1 MEKVKK
7 FINKSFNRR
16 IQVFFI
22 PVIVLL
28 IVIVSMVSYYI
39 FSSAMEGQMTDNI
52 GSIVEQANY
61 TVDLYFKDAK
71 TTMAY
76 LGQQESIVHMLLN
89 YDHMDTEDRYY
100 EQQEIDSILSN
111 TSFMKD
117 HISDCMI
124 VGVNG
129 YQSNMPQKYN
139 IKMDTDLLDEEWM
152 QPYIGKPQKF
162 YFTPSHKNDY
172 YYSQD
177 SEDSI
182 NVISVILPVDYNQKR
197 IGYLILDMDF
207 NKMNELISL
216 KNSMNG
222 LQFLITD
229 TEGMIIFADRSEDL
243 KMNVP
248 DGIVDAYREKKNG
261 IYVNYDK
268 EKYFAVY
275 QSSEV
280 TDWELLGII
289 PARILNGPARQLL
302 LILVFIILPVFIL
315 LTFIL
320 SRVMTRRIKE
330 PLSDLVVQME
340 GVDIENPNPFV
351 VKNSVSEIEELG
363 SKITEMIDRI
373 NHLVKQS
380 YLLEMNKK
388 DAQIEALLSQIN
400 PHFLYNTLQLIK
412 TDAVINDS
420 KNVSYI
426 INCLSKFLRYTIN
439 NKQMYVE
446 LADEIDHIHYFSEIY
461 KLRFP
466 GKFKMEVKISD
477 EMKRY
482 CVPKLI
488 LQPLIENSI
497 RHGIK
502 EKEDGG
508 YIIVSSEAYEEDLY
522 IFIED
527 NGLGIPENRIELMKE
542 RLHHPGKEDGHVGLS
557 NVHERIVLRDGEG
570 YGIKAIES
578 QENKYTKVTLRLKA
592 RKELPHV

>member
-1 MEKVKK
+1 MEKIKK

-28 IVIVSMVSYYI
+28 IFIVSMVSYYV
-39 FSSAMEGQMTDNI
+39 FYSAMKGQMTDNI

-76 LGQQESIVHMLLN
+76 LGQQESIVHMMMN
-89 YDHMDTEDRYY
+89 YDTMDTEDRYY
-100 EQQEIDSILSN
+100 EQQEIDNILSN

-139 IKMDTDLLDEEWM
+139 IKMNTDILKEKWM
-152 QPYIGKPQKF
+152 EPYINERQKF
-162 YFTPSHKNDY
+162 YYTPAHKNDY

-177 SEDSI
+177 PDDSI

-197 IGYLILDMDF
+197 IGYIILDMDF
-207 NKMNELISL
+207 NKMSELISL
-216 KNSMNG
+216 RKNMSG

-229 TEGMIIFADRSEDL
+229 IQGEIIFTDMSDEIGR
-243 KMNVP
+243 KVP
-248 DGIVDAYREKKNG
+248 GGITEAYKNG
-261 IYVNYDK
+261 KNEIYVNYQG

-275 QSSEV
+275 QPSEV
-280 TDWELLGII
+280 TEWELLGIM
-289 PARILNGPARQLL
+289 PSSTLNSPARQLL
-302 LILVFIILPVFIL
+302 RILFFIILPVFIIV
-315 LTFIL
+315 TFIL
-320 SRVMTRRIKE
+320 SRIMTRRIKE

-340 GVDIENPNPFV
+340 GVDIENPTPFIV
-351 VKNSVSEIEELG
+351 EQSVGEIEELG
-363 SKITEMIDRI
+363 SKITDMIGRI

-380 YLLEMNKK
+380 YLMEMSKK

-412 TDAVINDS
+412 TDAVLNDS

-439 NKQMYVE
+439 NKQMYVK
-446 LADEIDHIHYFSEIY
+446 LSDEIDNIYYFSEIY

-466 GKFKMEVKISD
+466 GKFRMDIEVPD
-477 EMKRY
+477 ELRSS

-497 RHGIK
+497 KHGLQGK
-502 EKEDGG
+502 EEGG
-508 YIIVSSEAYEEDLY
+508 FIIVSARKEQEDLY
-522 IFIED
+522 IVIED
-527 NGLGIPENRIELMKE
+527 NGKGISDRMMEMIREKVY
-542 RLHHPGKEDGHVGLS
+542 HKGKEEEHVGLS
-557 NVHERIVLRDGEG
+557 NVHERISLRDGND
-570 YGIKAIES
+570 YGLTKIES
-578 QENKYTKVTLRLKA
+578 TEGKYTRLTLRLKM
-592 RKELPHV
+592 REDL

>member
-1 MEKVKK
+1 MEKAKK

-28 IVIVSMVSYYI
+28 IVIVSMVSYYV
-39 FSSAMEGQMTDNI
+39 FYSAMEGQITDNI

-76 LGQQESIVHMLLN
+76 LGQQESIVHMLMN
-89 YDHMDTEDRYY
+89 YDTMDTEDRYY
-100 EQQEIDSILSN
+100 EQQEIDGILSN

-139 IKMDTDLLDEEWM
+139 IKMDTDLLSEEWM
-152 QPYIGKPQKF
+152 KPYIGQQQKF
-162 YFTPSHKNDY
+162 YFTPAHKNDY

-177 SEDSI
+177 QNDAI

-197 IGYLILDMDF
+197 IGYIILDMDF

-216 KNSMNG
+216 KNSMSG

-229 TEGMIIFADRSEDL
+229 SDGIIIFADRPEEIKDT
-243 KMNVP
+243 VP
-248 DGIVDAYREKKNG
+248 KGIVNAYKEKKNG

-275 QSSEV
+275 QPSEV

-289 PARILNGPARQLL
+289 PSSILNGPARQLL
-302 LILVFIILPVFIL
+302 LILIFIILPVFII

-363 SKITEMIDRI
+363 NKITDMIDRI

-446 LADEIDHIHYFSEIY
+446 LSDEIDHIYYFSEIY

-466 GKFKMEVKISD
+466 GKFSMEIKISD
-477 EMKRY
+477 EVKKY
-482 CVPKLI
+482 NVPKLI

-508 YIIVSSEAYEEDLY
+508 SIIVSGFSEGEDLY
-522 IFIED
+522 IIIED
-527 NGLGIPENRIELMKE
+527 NGNGIPENCMENIKE
-542 RLHHPGKEDGHVGLS
+542 RIRYPGKEDGHVGLS

-570 YGIKAIES
+570 YGIMNIES
-578 QENKYTKVTLRLKA
+578 SENEYTKLTLRLKA
-592 RKELPHV
+592 GKELRHV

>member
-1 MEKVKK
+1 MEKIKK

-28 IVIVSMVSYYI
+28 IFIVSMVSYYV
-39 FSSAMEGQMTDNI
+39 FYSAMKGQMTDNI

-76 LGQQESIVHMLLN
+76 LGQQESIVHMMMN
-89 YDHMDTEDRYY
+89 YDTMDTEDRYY
-100 EQQEIDSILSN
+100 EQQEIDNILSN

-139 IKMDTDLLDEEWM
+139 IKMNTDILKEKWM
-152 QPYIGKPQKF
+152 EPYINERQKF
-162 YFTPSHKNDY
+162 YYTPAHKNDY

-177 SEDSI
+177 PDDSI

-197 IGYLILDMDF
+197 IGYIILDMDF
-207 NKMNELISL
+207 NKMSELISL
-216 KNSMNG
+216 RKNMSG

-229 TEGMIIFADRSEDL
+229 MQGEIIFTDMSDEIGR
-243 KMNVP
+243 KVP
-248 DGIVDAYREKKNG
+248 GGITEAYKTGKNE
-261 IYVNYDK
+261 IYVNYQG

-275 QSSEV
+275 QPSEV
-280 TDWELLGII
+280 TEWELLGIM
-289 PARILNGPARQLL
+289 PSSTLNSPARQLL
-302 LILVFIILPVFIL
+302 RILFFIILPVFIIV
-315 LTFIL
+315 TFIL
-320 SRVMTRRIKE
+320 SRIMTRRIKE

-340 GVDIENPNPFV
+340 GVDIENPTPFIV
-351 VKNSVSEIEELG
+351 EQSVGEIEELG
-363 SKITEMIDRI
+363 SKITDMIGRI

-380 YLLEMNKK
+380 YLMEMSKK

-412 TDAVINDS
+412 TDAVLNDS

-439 NKQMYVE
+439 NKQMYVK
-446 LADEIDHIHYFSEIY
+446 LSDEIDNIYYFSEIY

-466 GKFKMEVKISD
+466 GKFRMDIEVPD
-477 EMKRY
+477 ELRSS

-497 RHGIK
+497 KHGLQGK
-502 EKEDGG
+502 EEGG
-508 YIIVSSEAYEEDLY
+508 FIIVSARKEQEDLY
-522 IFIED
+522 IVIED
-527 NGLGIPENRIELMKE
+527 NGKGISDRMMEMIREKVY
-542 RLHHPGKEDGHVGLS
+542 HKGKEEEHVGLS
-557 NVHERIVLRDGEG
+557 NVHERISLRDGND
-570 YGIKAIES
+570 YGLTKIES
-578 QENKYTKVTLRLKA
+578 TEGKYTRLTLRLKM
-592 RKELPHV
+592 REDL